1 MISGPKSYRDYRE
14 TGPRTGIKVN
24 DFVAW
29 DQAQQWGK
37 RQKQAHMGK
46 ISASETGLAVLF
58 PLQTTSSPQC
68 EAWSQVTSFG
78 QGMAKSVTPE
88 HVLKNLV

>member
-1 MISGPKSYRDYRE
+1 MGPKSYRDFRE

-29 DQAQQWGK
+29 DQAPQWGK
-37 RQKQAHMGK
+37 KAKKRGHMGK
-46 ISASETGLAVLF
+46 ISASEKGLAVLF
-58 PLQTTSSPQC
+58 PLQTTSPPQC
-68 EAWSQVTSFG
+68 EVSSQVTIFG